1 MPSYGSS
8 VSYHTA
14 LVTVA
19 FLEAKL
25 QHFVFLPHSVDSL
38 FTKAGSDLQ

>member
-25 QHFVFLPHSVDSL
+25 QHFVFLPHSLKLVLIFS
-38 FTKAGSDLQ
+38 KSN